1 MGPPVKGHT
10 GKADNASLTPQ
21 KGESQSFLQ
30 REPNL
35 LWLTGTLHGQQ
46 IPMMLDSGATVCC
59 LAKRCFTGSPYL
71 QNLPLQGYTG
81 PGLLD
86 ANGQIMKPFGVIKAP
101 LVVGHPAVSHTVEFM
116 IIDALPY
123 SCILGLSF
131 LNKFTKWGIDNSKKL
146 LHLDQSVVLVSS
158 QPSLQ
163 DNIAFITPNKYTI
176 LPGQSLTIK
185 TVANGPSLHAFRPV
199 SELTALIDGHAP
211 FEERLHVKVVPYLHK
226 VSHQH
231 SCVPTVL
238 VNTSA
243 VAKTIKKGT
252 KVALGTY
259 DFEEF
264 SVLPKDTI
272 NLLSTQDTDNSAQTS
287 DPITILT

>member
-21 KGESQSFLQ
+21 KEESQYFLQ

-35 LWLTGTLHGQQ
+35 LWLTGTLHRQQ

-81 PGLLD
+81 QGLLD
-86 ANGQIMKPFGVIKAP
+86 ANGQIMKPFGVID
-101 LVVGHPAVSHTVEFM
+101 V
-116 IIDALPY
+116 
-123 SCILGLSF
+123 
-131 LNKFTKWGIDNSKKL
+131 
-146 LHLDQSVVLVSS
+146 
-158 QPSLQ
+158 
-163 DNIAFITPNKYTI
+163 
-176 LPGQSLTIK
+176 
-185 TVANGPSLHAFRPV
+185 HA
-199 SELTALIDGHAP
+199 H

-238 VNTSA
+238 VDTSA

-252 KVALGTY
+252 KVAQGTY

-264 SVLPKDTI
+264 SVLP
-272 NLLSTQDTDNSAQTS
+272 
-287 DPITILT
+287 